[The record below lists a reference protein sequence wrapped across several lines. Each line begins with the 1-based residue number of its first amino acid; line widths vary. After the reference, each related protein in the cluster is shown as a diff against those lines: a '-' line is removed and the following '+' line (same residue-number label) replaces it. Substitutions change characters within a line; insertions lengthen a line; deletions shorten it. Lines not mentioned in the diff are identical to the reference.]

1 MTVVG
6 LLAEAK
12 DERRAAMDPASAR
25 HLMDTFDVPVL
36 VESSDQRAFTDDEYR
51 RAGVEVVN
59 GLPDADIL
67 LGVKEVAP
75 EQLVRGRTYLCFAH
89 VVREQPENRALMRAV
104 IRQGA
109 SLIDY
114 SRIVRPDGLSV
125 LGFGR
130 WAGIVGA
137 YEGVRAYGRKVGR
150 FELPSALELGRI
162 EGLLAALSTIDLG
175 TPVIAIT
182 GSGRVATGAA
192 LVVQAAGANEVA
204 PESLRTPMPGAA
216 RFARLPPEHY
226 ARRRDGG
233 PFDFHQFV
241 RHPEEFESGFVP
253 FTQSAD
259 LLITGHVWNPR
270 GPRLFERHDVLDPG
284 FRIRTIADVTCDI
297 GGSVPTTLR
306 AANIESPCYDVDPVR
321 FQERP
326 PFSSDGITMMAADNL
341 PTALP
346 RDATA
351 EFGAALV
358 EEVFPALLG
367 DAEDDGRVAGA
378 TIAVNG
384 RLTEPYAYLASYAG
398 L

>member
-6 LLAEAK
+6 LLAETK

-25 HLMDTFDVPVL
+25 QLMDRFGVQVL
-36 VESSDQRAFTDDEYR
+36 VESSDQRAFTDAEYR
-51 RAGVEVVN
+51 RAGVEVVS

-75 EQLVRGRTYLCFAH
+75 EQLIRGRTYLCFAH
-89 VVREQPENRALMRAV
+89 VVREQAENRALMQAA
-104 IRQGA
+104 IRLDTR
-109 SLIDY
+109 LIDY

-137 YEGVRAYGRKVGR
+137 YEGLRAYGRKVDR
-150 FELPSALELGRI
+150 FELPSALDVGRI

-192 LVVQAAGANEVA
+192 LVVQAAGADEVSA
-204 PESLRTPMPGAA
+204 DALRTPMPGAA

-241 RHPEEFESGFVP
+241 RHPEEFESAFAP
-253 FTQSAD
+253 FTQAAD

-270 GPRLFERHDVLDPG
+270 GPRLFERSEVVGPG
-284 FRIRTIADVTCDI
+284 FRIRTIADITCDI

-306 AANIESPCYDVDPVR
+306 AADIANPSYDVDPLR
-321 FQERP
+321 FEERP

-367 DAEDDGRVAGA
+367 EAEDDGRIAGA
-378 TIAVNG
+378 TIAVDG
-384 RLTEPYAYLASYAG
+384 RLTAPYAYLASYAG